1 MHIDIFCESG
11 QKYGLGHFYRCIK
24 LLHLCTL
31 PQVSS
36 ITLHNRGDYIPPPLE
51 TLLPLQN
58 PWPKHIALKCKC
70 YEWLDSD
77 FQHFKNLD
85 LVIID
90 SYESGKEFYDFV
102 QQKSKALICLDD
114 TFRDVYPPTS
124 IILNPAPNAKV
135 YLKSYQNLWCGIE
148 FMIPPQIPTAYSDF
162 QTNID
167 SKDHTP
173 RIFLNFGGVDSSN
186 LTQSALQSIATYI
199 DSQISHT
206 NTSIN
211 IAHSESR
218 ANSIIPKSPSFHI
231 VLGGG
236 YPHTLQIP
244 KCLQHHSF
252 VYHALSPN
260 AFLALAQ
267 SCDYALSA
275 GGGSMLELISLRIP
289 SVIIQSASNQQF
301 HIAQYAK
308 LGVIIPTHN
317 MQEATQNLFALL
329 EQKETYHKL
338 IHTLH
343 SFQIGTLLP
352 QALQSLID
360 SLQPKES
367 NIAQKTAL
375 QTTNFCQLNQEQAKL
390 VCAIRNHKSVGQ
402 WMYSK
407 NISPQMHEDFLH
419 NLKGDK
425 AKQYWL
431 LHYEDDVL
439 GVGSLTRI
447 NLTHRYAFLGIYTNP
462 FSTIPHKGMQILE
475 FLESMA
481 FGELGLHTIHLEVLE
496 HNTRALR
503 FYEKMG
509 YKQEGRLT
517 ELIYRDGRYYDVIL
531 MNKKAKEI
539 V

>member
-24 LLHLCTL
+24 LIHLCL
-31 PQVSS
+31 LHQVSV

-51 TLLPLQN
+51 TLLPPQN
-58 PWPKHIALKCKC
+58 LSLNRITLKYKH
-70 YEWLDSD
+70 YEWLNPKSRNFD
-77 FQHFKNLD
+77 KLD

-90 SYESGKEFYDFV
+90 SYESGKEFYDFM

-114 TFRDVYPPTS
+114 TFRDVYPQAS
-124 IILNPAPNAKV
+124 IILNPAPNAKA
-135 YLKSYQNLWCGIE
+135 YLGHYQNLWCGIE
-148 FMIPPQIPTAYSDF
+148 FMIPTLLSDF
-162 QTNID
+162 QTHTDPKNP
-167 SKDHTP
+167 TP

-186 LTQSALQSIATYI
+186 LTQDALQAIANCI
-199 DSQISHT
+199 VSQITHANTPINDTHLGSHA
-206 NTSIN
+206 NTIVSTQ
-211 IAHSESR
+211 
-218 ANSIIPKSPSFHI
+218 PSFHI

-244 KCLQHHSF
+244 ESLKHHSF
-252 VYHALSPN
+252 IHQALSPSE
-260 AFLALAQ
+260 FLALAQ

-308 LGVIIPTHN
+308 LGAIISAQN
-317 MQEATQNLFALL
+317 MQEATQNLFTLL
-329 EQKETYHKL
+329 ARGEDYHKL

-343 SFQIGTLLP
+343 SLQLGTLLP
-352 QALQSLID
+352 QALQSLVD

-367 NIAQKTAL
+367 SPTQKLFFQA
-375 QTTNFCQLNQEQAKL
+375 TNFRELSQEQSKL
-390 VCAIRNHKSVGQ
+390 VCAMRNHKSVGR
-402 WMYSK
+402 WMYSQ

-419 NLKGDK
+419 NLQGDK
-425 AKQYWL
+425 TKQYWL
-431 LHYEDDVL
+431 LHHKDEIL

-447 NLTHRYAFLGIYTNP
+447 NPAHHHAFLGIYTNP
-462 FSTIPHKGMQILE
+462 FSTLPRKGVQILE

-509 YKQEGRLT
+509 YRQEGCLKEFIR
-517 ELIYRDGRYYDVIL
+517 RDGRYYDVIL